1 MNRLAKLTM
10 PLALPL
16 ALVLAS
22 CGSSGDVAATVNGED
37 IPAAGIEQLAGVDAT
52 PEAQA
57 QALGTLVQWSITA
70 QAARDQFGFEPT
82 DDEIQAEVDGIVTL
96 AEAESLSALAETE
109 GVSEDILR
117 QYITQLM
124 IQDAVSAELETLVPQ
139 PADEAVAAELADN
152 AADWTVV
159 CAAHLLVETEEEA
172 LTALER
178 VEGGDDFG
186 AVATEVSTDTAS
198 ATNNGDLGCSSAG
211 GFVDAFAE
219 AAMTAEIGVPTGP
232 VQTEFGYHVLLVN
245 SREFATTEQV
255 REALVTT
262 AVSEAAD
269 AWFVDVMRAANVVI
283 TDGFGTWVTEPT
295 PAVVPPLS

>member
-1 MNRLAKLTM
+1 VNRLAKLAV
-10 PLALPL
+10 PI

-22 CGSSGDVAATVNGED
+22 CSSSGQVAATVNGEE
-37 IPAAGIEQLAGVDAT
+37 ITAAATEQLAGVDAT
-52 PEAQA
+52 PDVQA

-82 DDEIQAEVDGIVTL
+82 DDEVQAEVDGIVTL
-96 AEAESLSALAETE
+96 AGAESLTALAEAE

-124 IQDAVSAELETLVPQ
+124 IQDAVSAELEALVPQ
-139 PADEAVAAELADN
+139 PADEAVTAELADN
-152 AADWTVV
+152 APDWTVV

-172 LTALER
+172 LTALAR
-178 VEGGDDFG
+178 VEDGDDFG
-186 AVATEVSTDTAS
+186 AVAAEVSSDAAS
-198 ATNNGDLGCSSAG
+198 ATNNGDLGCAAAG

-219 AAMTAEIGVPTGP
+219 ATMTAEIGVPTGP
-232 VQTEFGYHVLLVN
+232 VQTEFGYHVVLVN
-245 SREFATTEQV
+245 SREIATTDQV
-255 REALVTT
+255 REALLTT

-269 AWFVDVMRAANVVI
+269 AWFVDVMQAANVVI

-295 PAVVPPLS
+295 PAVVPPVS

>member
-1 MNRLAKLTM
+1 VNRLAM
-10 PLALPL
+10 LAVPL

-22 CGSSGDVAATVNGED
+22 CGSSGEVAATVNGED
-37 IPAAGIEQLAGVDAT
+37 IAAAGIEQLAGEDAT
-52 PEAQA
+52 PEVQA
-57 QALGTLVQWSITA
+57 QALTTLVQWSITA
-70 QAARDQFGFEPT
+70 QAAKEQFGFEPT

-96 AEAESLSALAETE
+96 AGAESLAALAETE
-109 GVSEDILR
+109 GVPEDILR

-124 IQDAVSAELETLVPQ
+124 IQDAVSAELEAVVPQ
-139 PADEAVAAELADN
+139 PADEAVSAELADN
-152 AADWTVV
+152 APDWTVV

-172 LTALER
+172 TAALAR

-186 AVATEVSTDTAS
+186 AVAAEVSTDTAS
-198 ATNNGDLGCSSAG
+198 ATNNGDLGCAAAG

-245 SREFATTEQV
+245 SREIATTDQV

-269 AWFVDVMRAANVVI
+269 AWFVDAMRAATVVI
-283 TDGFGTWVTEPT
+283 TEGFGTWVTEPT
-295 PAVVPPLS
+295 PAVVAPVS